1 MSDKIGQNTRGR
13 AGLGRPAGSHN
24 KITGSMKEMILEAFE
39 KAGGAEWLARQAGE
53 NPVAFMALLGKLLP
67 SDLQVS
73 GANGEPITSI
83 TRTIVDT
90 QPMATAE
97 EIRRLLREERESG
110 ESLA

>member
-1 MSDKIGQNTRGR
+1 MVKLTQNNLRGP
-13 AGLGRPAGSHN
+13 GPGRPKGSTN
-24 KITGSMKEMILEAFE
+24 KITGSVKELIIGALEQ
-39 KAGGAEWLARQAGE
+39 AGGVGWLAKQATE

-73 GANGEPITSI
+73 GANGAPIMSI
-83 TRTIVDT
+83 SAQAV
-90 QPMATAE
+90 ATPE

>member
-1 MSDKIGQNTRGR
+1 MNKQTQNNLRGP
-13 AGLGRPAGSHN
+13 GPGRPAGSPN
-24 KITGSMKEMILEAFE
+24 KITGSMKEMILGALEQ
-39 KAGGAEWLARQAGE
+39 AGGVGWLAKQADE

-97 EIRRLLREERESG
+97 EIRRLLREERETG